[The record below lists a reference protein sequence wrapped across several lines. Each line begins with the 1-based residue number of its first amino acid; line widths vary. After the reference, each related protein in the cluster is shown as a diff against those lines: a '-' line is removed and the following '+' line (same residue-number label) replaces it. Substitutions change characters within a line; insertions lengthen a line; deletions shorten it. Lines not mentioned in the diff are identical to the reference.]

1 MNDNGVILHV
11 SIFSQQA
18 SEPECWRRK
27 ESSTNRRCL
36 LHLMHLFP
44 TDSREPFRK
53 VVYCRTLVEMLEQSG
68 NRKARTLK
76 AASPAKFTSV
86 SIDRYTATPVHI
98 TNLIGRR
105 LAQMPV
111 SANPRIRRLKSPHC
125 RWEKSASTENSLGNT
140 LARKRPVP
148 VVASVSVPGATPA
161 PADLRHAVSLSRSA
175 AGPRER
181 NMPPQNPVHNF
192 SRLFHRSQPQSTTP
206 LTPPALTRTTIF
218 LDTA

>member
-1 MNDNGVILHV
+1 MRKVVNRLALRIAAWKSWYFSPKSAMGVFMNDNGVILHV
-11 SIFSQQA
+11 SIFSQA
-18 SEPECWRRK
+18 SEPGCWRRK

-148 VVASVSVPGATPA
+148 VVASVSVPGATLAAANLA
-161 PADLRHAVSLSRSA
+161 PRC
-175 AGPRER
+175 
-181 NMPPQNPVHNF
+181 
-192 SRLFHRSQPQSTTP
+192 QP
-206 LTPPALTRTTIF
+206 LAKRCRTTG
-218 LDTA
+218 T